1 MSKNEAAGDPDC
13 TEVLEEGSR
22 SILLS
27 LASQLRKG
35 MDLVS
40 ELKHTRIIHILL
52 RNQYLFPLDQPLTI
66 THSQIASSHFANFRP
81 RTSQYAG
88 KNHRFFLSPR
98 LYTRVS

>member
-1 MSKNEAAGDPDC
+1 MSKTEAVGDPDS

-40 ELKHTRIIHILL
+40 GLRTDSTMVAAIPWNQHSSQCSFFASIESLSQLL
-52 RNQYLFPLDQPLTI
+52 Y
-66 THSQIASSHFANFRP
+66 
-81 RTSQYAG
+81 
-88 KNHRFFLSPR
+88 
-98 LYTRVS
+98 

>member
-40 ELKHTRIIHILL
+40 ESGHPNHT
-52 RNQYLFPLDQPLTI
+52 
-66 THSQIASSHFANFRP
+66 HFA
-81 RTSQYAG
+81 S
-88 KNHRFFLSPR
+88 KSIRFS
-98 LYTRVS
+98 T

>member
-40 ELKHTRIIHILL
+40 
-52 RNQYLFPLDQPLTI
+52 DS
-66 THSQIASSHFANFRP
+66 THSNHAHFASKSVPFS
-81 RTSQYAG
+81 T
-88 KNHRFFLSPR
+88 
-98 LYTRVS
+98 